1 MKSRLWII
9 LGIAAGLA
17 LLTWALWPAALQVET
32 GRVSQG
38 RFERSVQEDGKTRLR
53 DRYLVSAP
61 LTGQLERVTLQQGDT
76 VERDQV
82 LASLRPAL
90 PDLLNE
96 RSRQEQRERIGALE
110 ASLARAQTQVE
121 RAQAALEK
129 TRADLRRS
137 ETLTRQGFLSPT
149 QNETERLNLRL
160 REKELEGAEQ
170 EAHAARHQLDQS
182 RIAIRQFASGAGQA
196 SARSWLIRSP
206 IGGKVLKIHQQSEGR
221 VQAGAPLMEL
231 GDPSRLEVVVDLL
244 TEDAAQIRPGTP
256 AHLSNWGGPDVLQA
270 VVRLIEPAAFTKISA
285 LGVEEQRVHVVLDI
299 STDLQYWRSLGDGY
313 KVDVRLQVQAV
324 EQALKVPVSALF
336 PSGTRSALFAVELG
350 RAHLRQVEVLARNGE
365 EALIKSS
372 LGVGSEVVIYPPAKL
387 KDGQRVRQ
395 LKAR

>member
-17 LLTWALWPAALQVET
+17 LLAWALWPAALQVET

-160 REKELEGAEQ
+160 REKELEGAQQ

-221 VQAGAPLMEL
+221 VQAGTPLMEL

-244 TEDAAQIRPGTP
+244 TEDAAQIRAGTP
-256 AHLSNWGGPDVLQA
+256 AQLSNWGGPAVLQA
-270 VVRLIEPAAFTKISA
+270 VVRLIEPAAFTKVSA

-336 PSGTRSALFAVELG
+336 PSGARSALFAVELG
-350 RAHLRQVEVLARNGE
+350 RAHLREVEVLARNGE

>member
-196 SARSWLIRSP
+196 SARNWLIRSP

>member
-110 ASLARAQTQVE
+110 ALLARAQTQVE

-256 AHLSNWGGPDVLQA
+256 AQLSNWGGPDVLQA
-270 VVRLIEPAAFTKISA
+270 VVRLIEPAAFTKVSA

>member
-17 LLTWALWPAALQVET
+17 LLAWALWPAALQVET

-110 ASLARAQTQVE
+110 ALLARAQTQVE

-160 REKELEGAEQ
+160 REKELEGAQQ

-256 AHLSNWGGPDVLQA
+256 AQLSNWGGPDVLQA
-270 VVRLIEPAAFTKISA
+270 VVRLIEPAAFTKVSA

>member
-196 SARSWLIRSP
+196 SARNWLIRSP

-270 VVRLIEPAAFTKISA
+270 VVRLIEPAAFTKVSA

-350 RAHLRQVEVLARNGE
+350 RAHLREVEVLARNGE

>member
-121 RAQAALEK
+121 RAQAAREK

-196 SARSWLIRSP
+196 SARNWLIRSP

-256 AHLSNWGGPDVLQA
+256 AQLSNWGGPDVLQA

>member
-256 AHLSNWGGPDVLQA
+256 AQLSNWGGPAVLQA
-270 VVRLIEPAAFTKISA
+270 VVRLIEPAAFTKVSA

>member
-61 LTGQLERVTLQQGDT
+61 LSGQLERVTLQQGDT

-244 TEDAAQIRPGTP
+244 TEDAAQIRAGTP
-256 AHLSNWGGPDVLQA
+256 AQLSNWGGPAVLQA
-270 VVRLIEPAAFTKISA
+270 VVRLIEPAAFTKVSA

-336 PSGTRSALFAVELG
+336 PSGARSALFAVELG
-350 RAHLRQVEVLARNGE
+350 RAHLREVEVLARNGE